1 MNREQVKINQE
12 SNGSYCLEIGY
23 DKRHFYDL
31 DVLLETVKKYLVS
44 GNRLIPEIIPILDP
58 EPLEYGV
65 PEQIGTPGIIGPS
78 GYTGSSGYIG
88 SSGVSGMPGFAGMSS
103 YGWTGSN
110 DYTACSH
117 CGYTT
122 SLASGFSST
131 SAINLHRVEIVRN
144 NEEGR

>member
-12 SNGSYCLEIGY
+12 SNGSYYLEIGY

-31 DVLLETVKKYLVS
+31 DILLETVKEYLVK
-44 GNRLIPEIIPILDP
+44 GNRLIPEIIPVIDS

-65 PEQIGTPGIIGPS
+65 PGTSGVTGPS
-78 GYTGSSGYIG
+78 GYTGTSGYVG
-88 SSGVSGMPGFAGMSS
+88 SCGVSGMSGFTGMTS
-103 YGWTGSN
+103 YGWTGSNN

-122 SLASGFSST
+122 SLSGGFST
-131 SAINLHRVEIVRN
+131 SSINLHRVEIVRN